1 MNWITILGI
10 LVLIIGSIGLAFEYT
25 IWGIIINAIGT
36 FLIIYGPEK
45 NTNKENKEIKDKL
58 EEFGKKLENVK
69 KENLTFEVKE
79 NKIEELE
86 NEFTEWAKNFISNQ
100 DEKKLEIE
108 KFEINLREE
117 KVKLSQKWRPFYIY
131 FFENLIKIITAYNS
145 ANNTQKISIIEN
157 PSFPANIYNETYKY
171 YNESKYFRII
181 VKFKDKL
188 YWKIF
193 LELSNDEQD
202 IPKINL
208 YTTDNPNESY
218 FFNRVIIKPYPELN
232 KIFVDFSRIFK
243 RIELKEKYNLD
254 SYSDSLND
262 ILQKTFE
269 LQILIL
275 NET

>member
-117 KVKLSQKWRPFYIY
+117 KVKLNQKWRPFYIY